1 MCCFL
6 ISEFKSFSNADKL
19 LADNERISDFS
30 VGFCDDNIFSSSCV
44 VAVSHPLQDLPNVL
58 PQPIGNPML
67 SHRAGSI
74 EEDDIDDLPLPPPP
88 EELDCAARPVLLR
101 KTLRPQQLSSHADVM
116 QSLNER
122 FSAARSS
129 ACNWNQ
135 PYRDFQRSSSLVQ
148 QGSDETRFVSSRR
161 IHFDQRDAPEDNAPE
176 TSSFEHMI
184 RRGVKL
190 RHTICDDRS
199 APKLM
204 RY

>member
-1 MCCFL
+1 M
-6 ISEFKSFSNADKL
+6 AD
-19 LADNERISDFS
+19 DERKISDFS
-30 VGFCDDNIFSSSCV
+30 VRFYDDNILSSCA
-44 VAVSHPLQDLPNVL
+44 VAVSNPLQDHPNAL

-67 SHRAGSI
+67 SHRTYNI

-88 EELDCAARPVLLR
+88 EELDCTVRPVLLR
-101 KTLRPQQLSSHADVM
+101 KALRPQQLSGHAGVM

-122 FSAARSS
+122 FSATQSS

-135 PYRDFQRSSSLVQ
+135 PYRDIQRSSSLVQ
-148 QGSDETRFVSSRR
+148 QSSDETRFVSSE
-161 IHFDQRDAPEDNAPE
+161 RDALEDLSAPE
-176 TSSFEHMI
+176 TSSFEHLI
-184 RRGVKL
+184 RRGVRL